1 MVEIKHLEYAPWL
14 QIKPL
19 IALFDIYR
27 KAGYEIRPVGG
38 CIRDALLNKP
48 INDWDLTTNA
58 TPEASLDICKNA
70 GLHTIPTGLKHG
82 TITAIFDDIPFEI
95 TTLRIDTQSHG
106 RHTDVIW
113 TNDWAQDA
121 MRRDFTINSL
131 YGDQN
136 GDIYDYTGGI
146 RDLKQHIIRFVG
158 NAHERVAED
167 YLRIL
172 RFFRFMARFG
182 DFTHVNKP
190 SLNACIQL
198 QSGLKQISAERI
210 RDELFK
216 ILVAPQRH
224 LSLNLMAQQKI
235 FETINLPVENLNFTR
250 LDENETKLNF
260 MPSALRA
267 LAYMLTS
274 HTDWANIANQIRLSN
289 QQKKHLLNIQKYMHI
304 SEQPTLKDLR
314 NICYHAGINV
324 CRDIYIIKYF
334 TDSPQVDWHAITPPS
349 FPITGKDL
357 IALGIKADK
366 NMGTILYRLEQTY
379 IATDFTLTKDQLLG
393 MV

>member
-1 MVEIKHLEYAPWL
+1 MVEIKHLKYAPWL

-19 IALFDIYR
+19 VALFDIYQ

-38 CIRDALLNKP
+38 CIRDVLLNKP